1 MILFLLLFER
11 TSAFTIGYAGVLI
24 GPAMLGFAAELTSLT
39 IAFWLLTLLVA
50 IVPVTAYWVVKK

>member
-1 MILFLLLFER
+1 
-11 TSAFTIGYAGVLI
+11 
-24 GPAMLGFAAELTSLT
+24 MLGFAAELTSLP